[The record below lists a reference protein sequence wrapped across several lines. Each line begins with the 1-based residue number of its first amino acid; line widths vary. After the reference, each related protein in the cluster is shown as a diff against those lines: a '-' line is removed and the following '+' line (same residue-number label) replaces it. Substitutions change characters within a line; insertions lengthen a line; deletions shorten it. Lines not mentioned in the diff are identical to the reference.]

1 MLDGIADRKH
11 AVPNIGYALV
21 STGEQELAL
30 QRPTMEEVGYRTVV
44 FEFDGIM
51 GAQRAFTTWLL
62 QQCVKPGADIGDVMD
77 DGAIEMLSERL
88 RTPMQI
94 ERHLARAFAEAYRSG
109 TRPVTVEIVDSI
121 LSRQI
126 DDLEPTL
133 VRHGYDTKLL
143 AEQFNTRPLEIKK
156 LIAGEL
162 DPNRAKELTDDM
174 RLAGIP
180 I

>member
-1 MLDGIADRKH
+1 
-11 AVPNIGYALV
+11 
-21 STGEQELAL
+21 
-30 QRPTMEEVGYRTVV
+30 
-44 FEFDGIM
+44 
-51 GAQRAFTTWLL
+51 
-62 QQCVKPGADIGDVMD
+62 
-77 DGAIEMLSERL
+77 
-88 RTPMQI
+88 MQI
-94 ERHLARAFAEAYRSG
+94 ERHMARAFAEAYRSS

-143 AEQFNTRPLEIKK
+143 AEQFDTRPLEIKK